1 MYNEEN
7 CVYTTK
13 WVLKLEKNMV
23 KYIKT
28 NLLATAN
35 KFANK
40 NANRA
45 ADELADAM

>member
-1 MYNEEN
+1 MYNGKN

-13 WVLKLEKNMV
+13 YVLKLGKIMV
-23 KYIKT
+23 KYIKI